1 MTVPSQHSKTTASK
15 IEYLKRRHSQYLTIW
30 NSNVDLGEKDSRRVG
45 PRELRGRLGEWEKV
59 LDREER
65 ERERGK
71 EKGGDK
77 DYVVSLLCGKLEE
90 VETNERLLM

>member
-1 MTVPSQHSKTTASK
+1 M
-15 IEYLKRRHSQYLTIW
+15 TIW

-71 EKGGDK
+71 EKEKGGDK
-77 DYVVSLLCGKLEE
+77 DYVVSFKEMSFYLSLSMSMRDGRGLLRK
-90 VETNERLLM
+90 ET